1 MEENNRTYG
10 ESRHAETDGRESYAA
25 AGRTGRI
32 PRQQGDPRYAQQ
44 YGQAAQYGEQQY
56 AQDPRYVQQYGQA
69 PQYGEQQ
76 YAQDPRY
83 TQQYGASHQYTP
95 SYGGYGTA
103 QAGYPQQRR
112 ADTVETQGYT
122 GSYRRPAQSAPR
134 AD

>member
-44 YGQAAQYGEQQY
+44 YGEQQY
-56 AQDPRYVQQYGQA
+56 AQDPRYAQQYGQT

-76 YAQDPRY
+76 YAQDP
-83 TQQYGASHQYTP
+83 ATP
-95 SYGGYGTA
+95 SSTA
-103 QAGYPQQRR
+103 HPTSIRLPTAVMERHRPDIRSSAGQTPSRRR
-112 ADTVETQGYT
+112 ATRAATAVPNRA
-122 GSYRRPAQSAPR
+122 RRVRTKR
-134 AD
+134 AA